1 MKFSTVLFY
10 RTLVKASLCS
20 FRVVYK
26 ETDLQVFA
34 EKKLVSETLELIRR
48 IRSPIE
54 AYIASHP
61 EFLTSLEPL
70 KIQEGVN
77 KVVRKMLE
85 AGEVAGVGPM
95 ASVAGTIAEEV
106 GFGLINQGLTKEV
119 VVENGGDVFL
129 ALSKKAKVGI
139 FAGDSPLSGKVAVVV
154 GKELM
159 PCGVCT
165 SSGKVGHSLSFGNA
179 DAITVIHRSAS
190 IADALATAFGNLMK
204 TPSDFKKVIAKAEKV
219 KDIYGVVCIF
229 EDKLMAWGKKIRLE
243 PI

>member
-10 RTLVKASLCS
+10 RTFVKSSLCG

-34 EKKLVSETLELIRR
+34 EKELISETLELIRR
-48 IRSPIE
+48 VRIPIE
-54 AYIASHP
+54 TYITAHP

-70 KIQEGVN
+70 EVKEEVSPII
-77 KVVRKMLE
+77 KKMLD
-85 AGEVAGVGPM
+85 AGQIAKVGPM

-106 GFGLINQGLTKEV
+106 GLGLIKKKLTREV
-119 VVENGGDVFL
+119 VVENGGDIFL
-129 ALSKKAKVGI
+129 WLDKKTKVGI
-139 FAGDSPLSGKVAVVV
+139 FAGDSPLSGKVAIIIE
-154 GKELM
+154 KELM

-179 DAITVIHRSAS
+179 DAITVVHKNTAV
-190 IADALATAFGNLMK
+190 ADALATAFGNIMK
-204 TPSDFKKVIAKAEKV
+204 TPSDFKKVIARAEKI

-229 EDKLMAWGKKIRLE
+229 EDKLMAWGKKIKLE